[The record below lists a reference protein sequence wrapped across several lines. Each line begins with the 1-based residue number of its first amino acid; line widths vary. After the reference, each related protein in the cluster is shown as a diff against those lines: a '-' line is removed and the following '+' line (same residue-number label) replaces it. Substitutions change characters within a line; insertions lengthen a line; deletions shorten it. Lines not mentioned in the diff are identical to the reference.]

1 MKVMTWHA
9 KKFNTTTLEEKRTQ
23 LCYRF
28 AMRNLKS
35 DHSYF
40 TQHPQNIKTR
50 NQSSF
55 KVKEIKCNFDRYRKG
70 SIPYLARLL
79 NTYKKS

>member
-40 TQHPQNIKTR
+40 TQHPENMKTR
-50 NQSSF
+50 KF
-55 KVKEIKCNFDRYRKG
+55 IKCNFDCYRKS
-70 SIPYLARLL
+70 SIPYLVR
-79 NTYKKS
+79 